1 MKFAL
6 LGAMTAMAALALPF
20 SSTISAGLSAQ
31 NSKSQSGNQLSD
43 PRSSFVDQDGKSWH
57 AEVEQTERGF
67 LLGNPDAD
75 AALIEFISYTCSHC
89 ASFSR
94 EADGAID
101 LALLAPGHMSA
112 EIRTVIRNAPDLTIS
127 LLVACGDPKG
137 FKNRHRAF
145 FVKQDEWLSKLQG
158 APQSQQQIWARGD
171 RASRISLA
179 SAMGFDDMMEARG
192 LTRTQITQCLSDD
205 AAARQLI
212 ANGNA
217 NREEFGV
224 AATPSFAFN
233 GTLLKD
239 VHTWGGLYPLLSG
252 QFIAPKADN

>member
-1 MKFAL
+1 MKTAL
-6 LGAMTAMAALALPF
+6 LGAMTAMAALALPL
-20 SSTISAGLSAQ
+20 AANLSAQ
-31 NSKSQSGNQLSD
+31 DTGSGKGNQLSD
-43 PRSSFVDQDGKSWH
+43 PRSSFTARDGRSWH
-57 AEVEQTERGF
+57 AEVQRTERGY

-127 LLVACGDPKG
+127 LLVGCGDADG

-145 FVKQDEWLSKLQG
+145 LAKQNEWLTKLTN

-171 RASRISLA
+171 RNARIGLA
-179 SAMGFDDMMEARG
+179 SAMGFDDLMEARG
-192 LTRTQITQCLSDD
+192 LTRTQINQCLSDD
-205 AAARQLI
+205 AAAQKLV
-212 ANGNA
+212 ANSNA
-217 NREEFGV
+217 DRADFAVTG
-224 AATPSFAFN
+224 TPSFAFN
-233 GTLLKD
+233 GQLLQG
-239 VHTWGGLYPLLSG
+239 VHSWGALYPVLSG
-252 QFIAPKADN
+252 QIAPSNEAN